1 MSTSALPPPVLV
13 ADDDGLDRLVQALA
27 PCPVVAVD
35 TESNSLHAYRE
46 CVCLI
51 QFSTPDA
58 DFIVDAIGLPD
69 LSRLAHVFANPTQQ
83 KVFHAAEYD
92 IVCLRRSHGF
102 EFTNIFDTMSVART
116 LGWPKVG
123 LAAIVDTHFGVT
135 LSKKYQRTD
144 WKRRPLTPAQLDYA
158 RLDTHYLLRLRDQQ
172 LQTLTESGHWPEA
185 LEEFARLARLGRDA
199 GGPGEDP
206 AAFWRVT
213 GARDLPPAQAA
224 VLQALFAY
232 RDARAERVD
241 QPPFKIMGESTLLA
255 LARQCP
261 RGAGDLQGLPGMTPE
276 QIRRHGSG
284 VLQAVQQGLGA
295 PAQFPATGRARGRR
309 RAQAVR
315 PSAHVAQAS
324 GANPRRRV
332 GCHPPAHRA
341 HGTGPSRTEHPRG
354 TRGHPRLRSLAPRSV
369 RGRDSG
375 PVVTSRGF
383 AKGIR
388 HEAQH
393 ARSSEPERSLVD
405 RAALGPV
412 PPLEGGLPRYSQVEA
427 TSGRIGR

>member
-1 MSTSALPPPVLV
+1 MSTSTLPPPALV

-46 CVCLI
+46 RVCLI

-58 DFIVDAIGLPD
+58 DVIVDAIRLPD
-69 LSRLAHVFANPTQQ
+69 LSRLAPVFANPTQQ

-92 IVCLRRSHGF
+92 IVCLRRSYGF
-102 EFTNIFDTMSVART
+102 EFTNIFDTMSAART

-123 LAAIVDTHFGVT
+123 LAAILDTHFGVT
-135 LSKKYQRTD
+135 LSKKYQRAD
-144 WKRRPLTPAQLDYA
+144 WKRRPLTPEQLDYA

-185 LEEFARLARLGRDA
+185 REEFARLARLGRDA
-199 GGPGEDP
+199 GGPGPDP
-206 AAFWRVT
+206 AGFWRVT
-213 GARDLPPAQAA
+213 GARDLTPAQAA

-261 RGAGDLQGLPGMTPE
+261 RGAGDLQSLPGMTPE
-276 QIRRHGSG
+276 QIRRHGPS
-284 VLQAVQQGLGA
+284 VLQAVQKGLGA
-295 PAQFPATGRARGRR
+295 PAQFPPRVEREPDDVRERYDRLHTWRKHRA
-309 RAQAVR
+309 
-315 PSAHVAQAS
+315 
-324 GANPRRRV
+324 ANPRRRV
-332 GCHPPAHRA
+332 GRHPPAHRA
-341 HGTGPSRTEHPRG
+341 RGTGPSRTEHPRG
-354 TRGHPRLRSLAPRSV
+354 ARRHPRLRSLAPRSV
-369 RGRDSG
+369 RGGDSG

-383 AKGIR
+383 AKGSR
-388 HEAQH
+388 HEEQH
-393 ARSSEPERSLVD
+393 ARSSEPERSLVE
-405 RAALGPV
+405 RSALGPV
-412 PPLEGGLPRYSQVEA
+412 PPLEGGLPSHHRLVLDGE
-427 TSGRIGR
+427 

>member
-1 MSTSALPPPVLV
+1 MSTSALPPPALV

-69 LSRLAHVFANPTQQ
+69 LSRLAPVFANPTQQ

-102 EFTNIFDTMSVART
+102 EFTNIFDTMSAART

-123 LAAIVDTHFGVT
+123 LAAILDTYFGVT

-144 WKRRPLTPAQLDYA
+144 WKRRPLTPEQLDYA

-199 GGPGEDP
+199 GGPGPDP

-261 RGAGDLQGLPGMTPE
+261 RGASALQGLPGMTPE

-284 VLQAVQQGLGA
+284 VLQAVQKGLGA
-295 PAQFPATGRARGRR
+295 PARFPPRVEREANDVRKRYDRLHTWRKHRARTRGVESDVILPRTVLMELAR
-309 RAQAVR
+309 RA
-315 PSAHVAQAS
+315 PSTHEELADIS
-324 GANPRRRV
+324 DFGPWRRD
-332 GCHPPAHRA
+332 
-341 HGTGPSRTEHPRG
+341 
-354 TRGHPRLRSLAPRSV
+354 SV

-375 PVVTSRGF
+375 PVVTFPRIREPDTSRRRM
-383 AKGIR
+383 KGCV
-388 HEAQH
+388 
-393 ARSSEPERSLVD
+393 SSS
-405 RAALGPV
+405 
-412 PPLEGGLPRYSQVEA
+412 
-427 TSGRIGR
+427 

>member
-1 MSTSALPPPVLV
+1 MSTSALPPPTLV

-69 LSRLAHVFANPTQQ
+69 LSRLAPVFANPTQQ

-135 LSKKYQRTD
+135 LSKKYQRTN

-199 GGPGEDP
+199 GGPGPDP

-261 RGAGDLQGLPGMTPE
+261 RGAGDLQGLPG
-276 QIRRHGSG
+276 
-284 VLQAVQQGLGA
+284 
-295 PAQFPATGRARGRR
+295 
-309 RAQAVR
+309 
-315 PSAHVAQAS
+315 
-324 GANPRRRV
+324 
-332 GCHPPAHRA
+332 
-341 HGTGPSRTEHPRG
+341 
-354 TRGHPRLRSLAPRSV
+354 
-369 RGRDSG
+369 
-375 PVVTSRGF
+375 
-383 AKGIR
+383 
-388 HEAQH
+388 
-393 ARSSEPERSLVD
+393 
-405 RAALGPV
+405 
-412 PPLEGGLPRYSQVEA
+412 
-427 TSGRIGR
+427 